1 MENTVNFFSPE
12 VIAAI
17 VSVSGA
23 FVSGI
28 GGFCVWKYK
37 KNVQKAIDKELEVHK
52 SELDNKKIEI
62 QNLFDNQLE
71 RLRVEYGSLYGK
83 RVAAIENLYSLLYD
97 IRLIRKDIAEH
108 LHHYHEEEGSWPDSM
123 KEMVDSLLEK
133 LSKFEELFDRS
144 KIYFPI
150 NTIEKLKKY
159 IKLIGSF
166 RDQYDFY
173 KQEHDG
179 DIEGFMLGAYSTLFP
194 ANFEDI
200 LTDLENDFRVL
211 IGERN

>member
-1 MENTVNFFSPE
+1 MESTTNFFSPE

-17 VSVSGA
+17 VSVVGA

-37 KNVQKAIDKELEVHK
+37 KNTQKKIDEELETHK
-52 SELDNKKIEI
+52 SELDSKKLEI

-71 RLRVEYGSLYGK
+71 KLRVEYGSLYGK
-83 RVAAIENLYSLLYD
+83 RVAAIERLYSLIYD
-97 IRLIRKDIAEH
+97 IRLSRINIAEH
-108 LHHYHEEEGSWPDSM
+108 LHHYIEEEGSWPESM
-123 KEMVDSLLEK
+123 EKMVDILLEK
-133 LSKFEELFDRS
+133 LNNFDELFDRS

-150 NTIEKLKKY
+150 STIDKLKEFT
-159 IKLIGSF
+159 KLIGSF
-166 RDQYDFY
+166 RGQYNFY
-173 KQEHDG
+173 KEEHDG
-179 DIEGFMLGAYSTLFP
+179 DIEGFMSGAYYSLFP

-200 LTDLENDFRVL
+200 LLVLENDFRFL